1 MLEGRDK
8 VAIALRFLSRNQQ
21 TKRWRRTIGGVLAFY
36 SIGPCSLLV
45 QAQSNHALGARVSFP
60 ARLDGGS
67 KGVPS
72 HLPGTIYVSTD
83 RVEFQA
89 FPQVEG
95 FVWSCKQIERLS
107 VGKEI
112 VSMETERGKYRFSLK
127 SAQQA
132 TGFLEE
138 TNSACR
144 NRHASIGSPSAR

>member
-1 MLEGRDK
+1 
-8 VAIALRFLSRNQQ
+8 VAITLRFLFRGQQ
-21 TKRWRRTIGGVLAFY
+21 TRGWRRAIGCILLVY
-36 SIGPCSLLV
+36 SIGPCGLLV
-45 QAQSNHALGARVSFP
+45 RAQSNNALGARVSFL

-107 VGKEI
+107 VGKET
-112 VSMETERGKYRFSLK
+112 VTLETERGKYRFSLR

-132 TGFLEE
+132 TAFLEE

-144 NRHASIGSPSAR
+144 NRDAPAATLTAR